1 LEAYFLNVV
10 KRARENDA
18 QTSGATS
25 GNRVAAYLRGDAD
38 QSAASPDRVLERLTA
53 SAVVPAFEP
62 KASVAPAVSAV
73 NQAKLES
80 LATVE
85 TTVATPAPV
94 PTPEAAQ
101 ASLSQANEKLSNLLG
116 GSKK

>member
-1 LEAYFLNVV
+1 
-10 KRARENDA
+10 
-18 QTSGATS
+18 
-25 GNRVAAYLRGDAD
+25 LRGDAD

-53 SAVVPAFEP
+53 SAVVRAFEP

-94 PTPEAAQ
+94 PTPEATQ

-116 GSKK
+116 GPKK